1 MSSSSSQLPREGDQS
16 PGINFVRSSV
26 KSVLKALSGRRQS
39 PSPTFHR
46 SLTEI
51 PDGAEKTDRGISEDP
66 PTEAS
71 GILESHYAS
80 ERGLDLD
87 EPAESEKVRLK
98 LLKIRSLH
106 GDEREERK
114 LEIPSDEDA
123 RHSVI
128 RSDLGGFIP

>member
-1 MSSSSSQLPREGDQS
+1 MQKRPIGESRKTPQRKHLEFWS
-16 PGINFVRSSV
+16 PI
-26 KSVLKALSGRRQS
+26 
-39 PSPTFHR
+39 
-46 SLTEI
+46 
-51 PDGAEKTDRGISEDP
+51 
-66 PTEAS
+66 
-71 GILESHYAS
+71 YCAS

-106 GDEREERK
+106 GNEREERK
-114 LEIPSDEDA
+114 LEITSDEDA